1 MRSKKREILRSF
13 RKKLLYLAGST
24 FVLLLLLVFFVQKYD
39 TSGTIDYSTYRTLV
53 QSHMVDQAR
62 VGEKFIYLHSGPNV
76 FKIPKDAIDLKELYQ
91 SVPIKTEANLDW
103 LVDVGMLAILAFLVG
118 YMIYSLRRQQREPI
132 PIRHEIQ
139 IAPAQTPEEFKE
151 NIQPQTSDVTFED
164 VAGIDEVKE
173 ELEEI
178 IDFLQ
183 EPQKYIDF
191 GVRMPRGVLLVGP
204 PGVGKTLIAKAVAGE
219 AGVPF
224 FYQSGSAFVQ
234 IYVGMGAK
242 RVRELFQKAKEMAP
256 AIVFIDEIDA
266 VGKARGGMRN
276 DEREAT
282 LNQLLTEMDGFE
294 DSTGVVVIGAT
305 NKIEVLDE
313 ALLRPGRFDRRI
325 FVSLPGK
332 EDRKKILHIYLRRIP
347 HDVDLEYLAQMTVG
361 FSGAALASL
370 VNEAALHALRN
381 GKKVVKLEDF
391 ERVKDKV
398 LLGKRKL
405 LSYDEKEKRIQSLYQ
420 GAKAL
425 AAYWYGVDFEKI
437 TLVGGSLSKVDR
449 EILSKNDY
457 LAKIKALMAGY
468 VAQKMVYEEI
478 FSNSAEDLKRAKV
491 LAEEMVLHLG
501 MGDRLMA
508 DMQDVAQ
515 ILESVQG
522 ELKEFFK
529 SHQKLLQAITHHILT
544 HESITKADIKRIVDE
559 IF

>member
-1 MRSKKREILRSF
+1 MRSF

>member
-1 MRSKKREILRSF
+1 LRSF
-13 RKKLLYLAGST
+13 RKKLLYLAGSAL
-24 FVLLLLLVFFVQKYD
+24 VLLLLLAFFVQKYEK
-39 TSGTIDYSTYRTLV
+39 TSTIDYSTYRTLL
-53 QSHMVDQAR
+53 QSHMIDQAR
-62 VGEKFIYLHSGPNV
+62 VGQEFVYLQSGPNI
-76 FKIPKDAIDLKELYQ
+76 FKIPKEAVDLKELYQ
-91 SVPIKTEANLDW
+91 AAPIKTQESLDW

-118 YMIYSLRRQQREPI
+118 YMIYYLRRQQREPI

-139 IAPAQTPEEFKE
+139 IAPAQAPEEFKE

-332 EDRKKILHIYLRRIP
+332 EDRKKILSIYLRRIP
-347 HDVDLEYLAQMTVG
+347 HNADLEQLALMTVG

-370 VNEAALHALRN
+370 VNEAALHALRS
-381 GKKVVKLEDF
+381 GKKIVELEDF
-391 ERVKDKV
+391 ERVKEKV

-405 LSYDEKEKRIQSLYQ
+405 LSYDEKEKQIQSLYQ

-437 TLVGGSLSKVDR
+437 TLVGGTLPNVDR
-449 EILSKNDY
+449 EILSRNDY

-468 VAQKMVYEEI
+468 VAQKMVYDEV
-478 FSNSAEDLKRAKV
+478 FSNSAEDLKQAKI

-501 MGDRLMA
+501 MGERLMA
-508 DMQDVAQ
+508 DMQDVAK

-522 ELKEFFK
+522 ELREFFK
-529 SHQKLLQAITHHILT
+529 GHRKLLEAITRHILT

-559 IF
+559 VF

>member
-1 MRSKKREILRSF
+1 MRSF

-24 FVLLLLLVFFVQKYD
+24 FLLLLLLAFFVQKYD
-39 TSGTIDYSTYRTLV
+39 KSGTIDYSTYRTLV
-53 QSHMVDQAR
+53 QSHMIDQAR
-62 VGEKFIYLHSGPNV
+62 IGEKFIYLHSGPNV
-76 FKIPKDAIDLKELYQ
+76 FKIPKDAVDLKELYQ
-91 SVPIKTEANLDW
+91 SVPIKTEANFDW
-103 LVDVGMLAILAFLVG
+103 LVDVGMLSILAFLVG
-118 YMIYSLRRQQREPI
+118 YMIYYLRRQQREPI

-151 NIQPQTSDVTFED
+151 NIQPQTSDVTFKD

-282 LNQLLTEMDGFE
+282 LNQLLTEMDGFK
-294 DSTGVVVIGAT
+294 DSTGIVVIGAT

-325 FVSLPGK
+325 FVSLPNK
-332 EDRKKILHIYLRRIP
+332 EDRKKILSIYLRRIP
-347 HDVDLEYLAQMTVG
+347 HRVDLEQLAQMTVG

-370 VNEAALHALRN
+370 VNEAALHALRS
-381 GKKVVKLEDF
+381 GKKRVEREDF
-391 ERVKDKV
+391 EQVKDKV
-398 LLGKRKL
+398 LLGKKKL

-425 AAYWYGVDFEKI
+425 AAYWYGVNFEKI

-468 VAQKMVYEEI
+468 VAQKMVYDEV

-522 ELKEFFK
+522 ELREFFK
-529 SHQKLLQAITHHILT
+529 NHQRVLEAITHHILS
-544 HESITKADIKRIVDE
+544 HESITKTDIKRIVDE